1 MPSYTTAVRNAR
13 LDAIV
18 TAVGTSGLVNV
29 YSGSV
34 PTNVGTALS
43 GQTLL
48 GTCTLAATAGTS
60 SGGVLTFNTIT
71 QDSSADASGT
81 PTFARVTTSGGTAV
95 AQVTA
100 AVGSG
105 ELNFGA
111 AITAGQ
117 PLQIT
122 SFTITEGN
130 P

>member
-48 GTCTLAATAGTS
+48 GTCTLAATAGTP